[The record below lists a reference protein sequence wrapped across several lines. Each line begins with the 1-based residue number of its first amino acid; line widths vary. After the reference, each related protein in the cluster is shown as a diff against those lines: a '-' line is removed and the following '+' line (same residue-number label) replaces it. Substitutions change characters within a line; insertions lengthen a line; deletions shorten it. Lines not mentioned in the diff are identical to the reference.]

1 MIFLYLLS
9 VVLYAWAAYLL
20 VKKECDTVTW
30 LGLIG
35 LVVVGLMPAFNV
47 VFTLAF
53 LGIVNGDKVAFKV
66 KK

>member
-9 VVLYAWAAYLL
+9 VLLYAWAAYLL

-30 LGLIG
+30 SGLFG
-35 LVVVGLMPAFNV
+35 LVVVGLMPAFNTIFALV
-47 VFTLAF
+47 F
-53 LGIVNGDKVAFKV
+53 LGMVNGDKVAFKV